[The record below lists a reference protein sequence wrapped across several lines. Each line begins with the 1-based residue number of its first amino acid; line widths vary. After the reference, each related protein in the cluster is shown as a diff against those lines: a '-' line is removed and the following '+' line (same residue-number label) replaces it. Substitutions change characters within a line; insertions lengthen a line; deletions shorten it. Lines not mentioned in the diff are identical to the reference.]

1 MLQPRVALVLVGL
14 VAAAGLVQA
23 SPQARPAAGPA
34 PAVLVMNTVHGV
46 VEIELLPDAPKS
58 VARVLELVTR
68 NFYRGL
74 RIHVAQP
81 NMIQFGDP
89 ATRNMESMGAW
100 GQGGSRQTLG
110 FSELG
115 KRPFTRGMVGY
126 AYPRGEGPERADS
139 QLFILKS
146 NTPAMTGKYVVVG
159 RVTTGMDV
167 VDKLGHADMIRNIT
181 LKPAS

>member
-14 VAAAGLVQA
+14 VAVAGFLQA
-23 SPQARPAAGPA
+23 SPQAPPA
-34 PAVLVMNTVHGV
+34 PTVLVMNTVKGV

-58 VARVLELVTR
+58 VARVLELVSR

-74 RIHVAQP
+74 RVHLAQP

-89 ATRNMESMGAW
+89 ATRNMEHMGSW
-100 GQGGSRQTLG
+100 GHGGSRQTLG

-115 KRPFTRGMVGY
+115 KRPFTRGIVGY
-126 AYPRGEGPERADS
+126 GYPRGEGPERADS
-139 QLFILKS
+139 QLFILRS

-159 RVTTGMDV
+159 RVTSGMDV
-167 VDKLGHADMIRNIT
+167 VDSIQHADMIRNIT